1 MNLILAILSLI
12 IPGLGQLLQ
21 GRILAAFTHF
31 IVAMIAWLFCIGWIV
46 HFFSGI
52 DALIHKNW

>member
-1 MNLILAILSLI
+1 MNLILAILSFF

-31 IVAMIAWLFCIGWIV
+31 IVALVAWLACIGWIV
-46 HFFSGI
+46 HLFSAI
-52 DALIHKNW
+52 DALVNNKR